1 MKAGY
6 CLVYHCAIA
15 HFLYSA
21 ATCRLWCHVLQEL
34 ATHVHMH
41 EYMHVYMCM
50 YGTGVGG
57 ICVPNA
63 KADGIFHSHCVML
76 CTCFAVSLY

>member
-1 MKAGY
+1 M
-6 CLVYHCAIA
+6 YHCATT

-21 ATCRLWCHVLQEL
+21 ATCRLWCHVFQEL
-34 ATHVHMH
+34 ATYVHMH
-41 EYMHVYMCM
+41 VCMCM

-57 ICVPNA
+57 TCVPNA
-63 KADGIFHSHCVML
+63 KADGIFHSQCVML